1 MSYILDAL
9 QKAEADRDPDARA
22 SLAIAQHA
30 RDRQRLIGYG
40 VIAALL
46 VNALILVW
54 LFFPEPDESTTTV
67 ATPAGTSAAPAPTG
81 APAIRPKPVEP
92 NPARVEPTDTA
103 TVAVRIPQPA
113 PAPQPA
119 VRPPE
124 STAQSATPVRT
135 PPPSTT
141 VRSTTA
147 AAPRPV
153 TLAAL
158 PAELRARFPELRFSM
173 HIHGD
178 EPAMSAV
185 VINGRRLVE
194 GDSIEGLTVHRI
206 TESGAVFRYEGYLVD
221 VPVLDSWD

>member
-9 QKAEADRDPDARA
+9 QKAEADQDPDARA

-54 LFFPEPDESTTTV
+54 LFFPEPGESPTAGAIPTGTS
-67 ATPAGTSAAPAPTG
+67 ATPAPSG
-81 APAIRPKPVEP
+81 ASENHPKPVEAAP
-92 NPARVEPTDTA
+92 DRVEPADTG
-103 TVAVRIPQPA
+103 TVALRIPQPA

-119 VRPPE
+119 VRPTE
-124 STAQSATPVRT
+124 STAQSVTPVRT
-135 PPPSTT
+135 PTPRATA
-141 VRSTTA
+141 RSSP

-153 TLAAL
+153 TLAGL
-158 PAELRARFPELRFSM
+158 PSELRSRFPELRFSM

-178 EPAMSAV
+178 EPGLSAV